1 VAIRVSFGTNK
12 KVATNSTSTVVF
24 IKL

>member
-1 VAIRVSFGTNK
+1 VAIRASFGTNK
-12 KVATNSTSTVVF
+12 KVATNSTSAMVF